1 MIRLPGSGPPRLVQV
16 VERAIQ
22 ITAQAF
28 QVQACARV
36 SGVADPFNGHIEES
50 CIAHV

>member
-1 MIRLPGSGPPRLVQV
+1 L

-22 ITAQAF
+22 FTTQAF

-36 SGVADPFNGHIEES
+36 SGVAGPFNCHIEES